1 MASKQGEL
9 TAPNPGV
16 AACDVQK
23 PQNRRRD
30 SFDARVVLTMM
41 VVMMMMVM
49 VGSDDDEIPH
59 GLAFGPTFARNSGF
73 RSWLVVSR
81 SLAK

>member
-1 MASKQGEL
+1 
-9 TAPNPGV
+9 
-16 AACDVQK
+16 
-23 PQNRRRD
+23 
-30 SFDARVVLTMM
+30 MM

-59 GLAFGPTFARNSGF
+59 GLAFGPTFVRNSGF
-73 RSWLVVSR
+73 RSWLAVSR